1 MTTAATLTST
11 MPPAPPTAS
20 TTLLATPPHSADP
33 LGPAAKRVM
42 VAGMLGAHLLAGW
55 ALLQVPAVRQA
66 AGQLAPMMVDLV
78 APTPEAPKPPP
89 SPPPPP
95 PPTVQPKTAP
105 PPAPVIAAAP
115 PPVPQ
120 PAPTFTAPPPPPEP
134 PALPAPTAPP
144 APPAPPVPPAPAPAA
159 PRQVVLT
166 DTDWIRV
173 PQLDYPL
180 ASKRLREQGVV
191 LVRALIDTRGVPR
204 QVQLHKSSGFARLD
218 QEALGKAVTARVKPR
233 TENGVPFEFWIVM
246 PLAFELED

>member
-1 MTTAATLTST
+1 MTTAAATTAPATELALST
-11 MPPAPPTAS
+11 PLGFPA
-20 TTLLATPPHSADP
+20 HCDDP
-33 LGPAAKRVM
+33 LGPAARRVM
-42 VAGMLGAHLLAGW
+42 VAGMLGAHLLGGW

-66 AGQLAPMMVDLV
+66 AGPFAPIMVELI
-78 APTPEAPKPPP
+78 APSPEAPQPPA
-89 SPPPPP
+89 PPPPRA
-95 PPTVQPKTAP
+95 QPRTLP

-115 PPVPQ
+115 PPIPQ
-120 PAPTFTAPPPPPEP
+120 PAPVFTAPPPPPEP
-134 PALPAPTAPP
+134 PALPEPTAPP
-144 APPAPPVPPAPAPAA
+144 AAPAPAAPPVPPAPAPAA

-180 ASKRLREQGVV
+180 ASRRLREQGVV

-204 QVQLHKSSGFARLD
+204 QVQLQSSSGFARLD